1 MYLCKNRNTA
11 MKKKLIVTLLL
22 LSFLGNAQ
30 EKKTTYSFTLQQAIE
45 HAVENNYSAINA
57 NRDIE
62 IAKQKK
68 WETTASGLPQI
79 TSNLQYLNNLD
90 FQVQGVSGNAF
101 DPTGDPNAIS
111 TIAFGTKHNMTASAT
126 LNQLIFD
133 GSYIVAL
140 QSAKVYLQVSQ
151 NAKEKTA
158 FEIKEMVT
166 NAYGNVLLAKESI
179 LILDKNKTTLD
190 KTLFETT
197 ETFKNGLVEEENVE
211 QLQITLTQLN
221 SSLSNATKRAEIAL
235 NLLKIAM
242 GIDIESEVILTEKLD
257 DLAMQNV
264 DLTVL
269 SETFDSG
276 NSIDYKIQKN
286 QEEVQRLMLKL
297 ERFRALPTIGAQLNY
312 GANTFANTFDFLTTD
327 QKWYNYSNFGVNIS
341 LPIFSSFRD
350 RARTQ
355 QAKIAYEQAKTQLTE
370 TEQRLKLQYQQAKT
384 DYEYSIEEYSASKS
398 NLKLAERIEGKQQI
412 KFKEGISS
420 SFEFTEAQRQLYTA
434 QQNYLQAMI
443 DVMNK
448 KATLDKL
455 TNKK

>member
-1 MYLCKNRNTA
+1 
-11 MKKKLIVTLLL
+11 MKQKLIVTLLL
-22 LSFLGNAQ
+22 LSFLGQAQ
-30 EKKTTYSFTLQQAIE
+30 EKQKTYSFTLQEAIAY
-45 HAVENNYSAINA
+45 AVENNYSAINA

-101 DPTGDPNAIS
+101 DPNGDPNAIS
-111 TIAFGTKHNMTASAT
+111 TIAFGTKHNMNASAT

-140 QSAKVYLQVSQ
+140 QSSKVYLQVSQ
-151 NAKEKTA
+151 NAKEKTT

-166 NAYGNVLLAKESI
+166 NAYGNVLLTKESV
-179 LILDKNKTTLD
+179 LILDKNKTTLA

-242 GIDIESEVILTEKLD
+242 GIDIESDVILTEKLD

-312 GANTFANTFDFLTTD
+312 GANTFANKFDFLTTD

-341 LPIFSSFRD
+341 LPIFSSFKN
-350 RARTQ
+350 RAKTQ

>member
-1 MYLCKNRNTA
+1 
-11 MKKKLIVTLLL
+11 MKQKLIVTLLL
-22 LSFLGNAQ
+22 LSFLGQAQ
-30 EKKTTYSFTLQQAIE
+30 EKQKTYSFTLQEAIAY
-45 HAVENNYSAINA
+45 AVENNYSAINA

-101 DPTGDPNAIS
+101 DPNGDPNAIS
-111 TIAFGTKHNMTASAT
+111 TIAFGTKHNMNASAT

-140 QSAKVYLQVSQ
+140 QSSKVYLQVSQ
-151 NAKEKTA
+151 NAKEKTT

-166 NAYGNVLLAKESI
+166 NAYGNVLLTKESV
-179 LILDKNKTTLD
+179 LILDKNKTTLA

-242 GIDIESEVILTEKLD
+242 GIDIESDVILTEKLD

-312 GANTFANTFDFLTTD
+312 GANTFANKFDFLTTD

-341 LPIFSSFRD
+341 LPIFSSFKN
-350 RARTQ
+350 RAKTQ

-443 DVMNK
+443 NVMNR

>member
-1 MYLCKNRNTA
+1 MYLCKNRNKA
-11 MKKKLIVTLLL
+11 MKEKLIVTFLL

-101 DPTGDPNAIS
+101 DPNGDPNGIS
-111 TIAFGTKHNMTASAT
+111 TIAFGTKHNVNASAT

-166 NAYGNVLLAKESI
+166 NAYGNVLLAKESV
-179 LILDKNKTTLD
+179 LILDKNKTTLA

-235 NLLKIAM
+235 NLLKISM

-269 SETFDSG
+269 SETFDSA
-276 NSIDYKIQKN
+276 NSIDYRIQKN

-312 GANTFANTFDFLTTD
+312 GANTFANKFDFLTTD

-384 DYEYSIEEYSASKS
+384 DYEYSIEEYAASKS

>member
-1 MYLCKNRNTA
+1 

-101 DPTGDPNAIS
+101 DPNGDPNAIS
-111 TIAFGTKHNMTASAT
+111 TIAFGTKHNVNASAA

-151 NAKEKTA
+151 NAKEKTTL
-158 FEIKEMVT
+158 EIKEMVT
-166 NAYGNVLLAKESI
+166 NAYGNVLLAQESV
-179 LILDKNKTTLD
+179 LIIAKNKTTLE

-242 GIDIESEVILTEKLD
+242 GIDIEEEVILTEKLD

-264 DLTVL
+264 DLSVFA
-269 SETFDSG
+269 ENFEPE
-276 NSIDYKIQKN
+276 NSIDYRIQKN
-286 QEEVQRLMLKL
+286 EEDVKRLMLKL

-312 GANTFANTFDFLTTD
+312 GANTFANKFDFLTTD

-355 QAKIAYEQAKTQLTE
+355 QAKIAYEQTKTQVTE

-384 DYEYSIEEYSASKS
+384 DYEYSIEEYAASKS